1 MDFDSI
7 IGRHILFVCYNGL
20 NVTCLSFVKN
30 ILYCYKNTMSCI
42 KTYTENI
49 LYEYKYKYISMIR
62 HQRQQHLNIHI
73 LCMLV
78 EIKLV
83 GPLLRC
89 FYASGPWCNAQIL
102 LDGPL
107 FALRNWYDSSDWFKK
122 KHLHFRCTNV
132 RGLCGSIHRNHRV
145 RYSFRFFALSVE
157 RPFHWKIRQKYWGR
171 IFFFFFFAVWSDGT
185 LKLFHILG
193 YRF

>member
-83 GPLLRC
+83 GPLLLC

-107 FALRNWYDSSDWFKK
+107 SLCETEKICLTGSKKNICIFGARMFAAYVEAFIGIIASDIRFAFSRSVWK
-122 KHLHFRCTNV
+122 
-132 RGLCGSIHRNHRV
+132 GLFTG
-145 RYSFRFFALSVE
+145 
-157 RPFHWKIRQKYWGR
+157 K
-171 IFFFFFFAVWSDGT
+171 
-185 LKLFHILG
+185 
-193 YRF
+193 